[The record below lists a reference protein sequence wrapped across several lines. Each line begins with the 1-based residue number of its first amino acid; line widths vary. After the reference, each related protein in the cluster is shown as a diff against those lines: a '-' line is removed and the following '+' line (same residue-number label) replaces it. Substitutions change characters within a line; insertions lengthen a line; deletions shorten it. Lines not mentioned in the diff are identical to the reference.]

1 MSAHFV
7 LSKIL
12 GIQANYL
19 LRMGWNM
26 PKVTTTSAGEEK
38 RLLLRA
44 ALPHHSLSSS
54 SNKRD
59 CPDFSSQLCPLL
71 LLTQGKG
78 KKKGGGEFIF
88 ITLNFAYCIK
98 KPWSSS
104 KHKAGSRSVP
114 PCCVLNGH
122 WYAMQ
127 PAKQLKH
134 SSVKYS
140 LSKSWTYC
148 SSKKNLWN
156 NAALDKNWDWKLQRG
171 EKKTRNTF
179 E

>member
-1 MSAHFV
+1 
-7 LSKIL
+7 
-12 GIQANYL
+12 
-19 LRMGWNM
+19 M

-98 KPWSSS
+98 KP
-104 KHKAGSRSVP
+104 
-114 PCCVLNGH
+114 
-122 WYAMQ
+122 
-127 PAKQLKH
+127 
-134 SSVKYS
+134 
-140 LSKSWTYC
+140 
-148 SSKKNLWN
+148 
-156 NAALDKNWDWKLQRG
+156 
-171 EKKTRNTF
+171 
-179 E
+179 

>member
-1 MSAHFV
+1 MSACFV

-54 SNKRD
+54 SNKHD
-59 CPDFSSQLCPLL
+59 YPAFSSQLCPLL

-78 KKKGGGEFIF
+78 KKKNKNGGWD
-88 ITLNFAYCIK
+88 L
-98 KPWSSS
+98 
-104 KHKAGSRSVP
+104 
-114 PCCVLNGH
+114 
-122 WYAMQ
+122 
-127 PAKQLKH
+127 
-134 SSVKYS
+134 S
-140 LSKSWTYC
+140 LSLYILPAVLRSLEAAPNTNLVPGPSLPAVFPMDTGMPC
-148 SSKKNLWN
+148 SLQNSSNTVQSNTVWAKAEPI
-156 NAALDKNWDWKLQRG
+156 AAVRRIYEITQH
-171 EKKTRNTF
+171 
-179 E
+179 

>member
-59 CPDFSSQLCPLL
+59 YPAFSSQLCPLL

-78 KKKGGGEFIF
+78 KKKKNKNGGWD
-88 ITLNFAYCIK
+88 L
-98 KPWSSS
+98 
-104 KHKAGSRSVP
+104 
-114 PCCVLNGH
+114 
-122 WYAMQ
+122 
-127 PAKQLKH
+127 
-134 SSVKYS
+134 S
-140 LSKSWTYC
+140 LSLYILPAVLRSLEAAPNTNLVPGPSLPAVFPMDTGMPC
-148 SSKKNLWN
+148 SLQNSSNTVQSNTVWAKAEPI
-156 NAALDKNWDWKLQRG
+156 AAARRIYEITQH
-171 EKKTRNTF
+171 
-179 E
+179 